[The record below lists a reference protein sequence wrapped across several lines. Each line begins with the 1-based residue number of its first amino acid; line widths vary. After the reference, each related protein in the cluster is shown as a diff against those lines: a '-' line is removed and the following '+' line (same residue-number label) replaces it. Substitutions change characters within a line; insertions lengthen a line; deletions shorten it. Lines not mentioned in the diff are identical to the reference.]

1 MQRHVTSGWL
11 AQLGEHQPYKL
22 GVTGSN
28 PVPPT
33 IDMVP
38 WKRKQQ
44 VMHLWTGSSVG

>member
-28 PVPPT
+28 PVKTT
-33 IDMVP
+33 IVDP
-38 WKRKQQ
+38 LEAPLNR
-44 VMHLWTGSSVG
+44 

>member
-33 IDMVP
+33 IYLAP
-38 WKRKQQ
+38 WKRDA
-44 VMHLWTGSSVG
+44 VTDVYADR